1 MDRDKHVPVNRI
13 AERIRHARIR
23 SVFFVFLGRPLIG
36 EQAKETLV
44 AMRETKRHRYVR
56 AFHHEKRGPARGEER
71 VLYFSHEQLSRNVVR

>member
-23 SVFFVFLGRPLIG
+23 SAFFVFLARPLIG
-36 EQAKETLV
+36 DQAKETLGT
-44 AMRETKRHRYVR
+44 MRETKRQR

-71 VLYFSHEQLSRNVVR
+71 VLYLLHEQLSRNVVR